1 MVKCV
6 TFFIVLKIVGVLSA
20 PTKYYRTYNI
30 YSDID
35 DLAPLLE
42 TFLLDDLLYQN
53 IIRPGSASTAEGTIV
68 PSGIQLGLGV
78 RTAAVYRITEG
89 GSLTSTGNDLDL
101 AIRGRGY
108 FQVELTEGKGTA
120 YTRDGAFQRNGD
132 GVIVT
137 HDGYVVQPE
146 ITIPE
151 DAVEIYVNSSGE
163 VWVKQDGE
171 TDEINVGQLEL
182 ATFVNE
188 AGLEAM
194 GNNLFLE
201 TTASG
206 NPVLDNPDSEGF
218 GSILQGYLAT
228 SNVNPVT
235 EITEL
240 VSAQRAY
247 EMNSK
252 IISTSD
258 QMLNTINQLK

>member
-1 MVKCV
+1 MRSLHIGATGMLAQQTNVDV
-6 TFFIVLKIVGVLSA
+6 IANNIANMNTTA
-20 PTKYYRTYNI
+20 YTKRRAEFN
-30 YSDID
+30 
-35 DLAPLLE
+35 
-42 TFLLDDLLYQN
+42 DLLYQN
-53 IIRPGSASTAEGTIV
+53 IIRPGAASTADGTVV

-89 GSLTSTGNDLDL
+89 GGLTNTGNDLDL

-108 FQVELTEGKGTA
+108 FQVELPEGKGVA

-146 ITIPE
+146 ITIPD
-151 DAVEIYVNSSGE
+151 DAVEIYVNNSGE

-171 TDEINVGQLEL
+171 TDEVNVGQLEL

-188 AGLEAM
+188 AGLEAI
-194 GNNLFLE
+194 GNNLFTE
-201 TTASG
+201 TEASG
-206 NPVLDNPDSEGF
+206 APVLDNPDSEGF
-218 GSILQGYLAT
+218 GSVLQGYLST

>member
-1 MVKCV
+1 MRSLHIGATGMLAQQTNVDV
-6 TFFIVLKIVGVLSA
+6 ISNNIANMNTTA
-20 PTKYYRTYNI
+20 YTKRRAEFN
-30 YSDID
+30 
-35 DLAPLLE
+35 
-42 TFLLDDLLYQN
+42 DLLYQN
-53 IIRPGSASTAEGTIV
+53 IIRPGSASSADNTIV

-78 RTAAVYRITEG
+78 KTAAVYRITDG
-89 GSLTSTGNDLDL
+89 GSLTNTGNDLDL
-101 AIRGRGY
+101 AIKGRGY
-108 FQVELTEGKGTA
+108 FQVELPEGKGIA

-151 DAVEIYVNSSGE
+151 DATEVFVNSSGE

-201 TTASG
+201 TQVSG
-206 NPVLDNPDSEGF
+206 APVLDNPDSEGF
-218 GSILQGYLAT
+218 GAVLQGYLAT

>member
-1 MVKCV
+1 MRSLHIGATGMLAQQTNVDV
-6 TFFIVLKIVGVLSA
+6 ISNNIANMNTTA
-20 PTKYYRTYNI
+20 YTKRRAEFN
-30 YSDID
+30 
-35 DLAPLLE
+35 
-42 TFLLDDLLYQN
+42 DLLYQN
-53 IIRPGSASTAEGTIV
+53 IIRPGSASSASQTVV
-68 PSGIQLGLGV
+68 PSGLQLGLGV
-78 RTAAVYRITEG
+78 RTAAVYRITDG
-89 GSLTSTGNDLDL
+89 GGLTNTTNELDL

-108 FQVELTEGKGTA
+108 FQIELPEGKGIA

-146 ITIPE
+146 ITIPD

-194 GNNLFLE
+194 GQNLFLE
-201 TTASG
+201 TEASG
-206 NPVLDNPDSEGF
+206 APIIDNPDVEGF
-218 GSILQGYLAT
+218 GSILQGYLST

-247 EMNSK
+247 GMNSK
-252 IISTSD
+252 VIQTSD
-258 QMLNTINQLK
+258 QMLSTINQMK

>member
-1 MVKCV
+1 MRSLHIGATGMLAQQTNVDV
-6 TFFIVLKIVGVLSA
+6 IANNIANMNTTA
-20 PTKYYRTYNI
+20 YTKRRAEFN
-30 YSDID
+30 
-35 DLAPLLE
+35 
-42 TFLLDDLLYQN
+42 DLLYQN
-53 IIRPGSASTAEGTIV
+53 IIRPGSASTADNTIV

-78 RTAAVYRITEG
+78 RTAAVYRITDG
-89 GSLTSTGNDLDL
+89 GGLTKTDNDLDL

-108 FQVELTEGKGTA
+108 FQIELPEGKGIA

-146 ITIPE
+146 ITVPD
-151 DAVEIYVNSSGE
+151 DAVEIYVNNSGE

-194 GNNLFLE
+194 GNNLFTE
-201 TTASG
+201 TEASG
-206 NPVLDNPDSEGF
+206 APILDNPDTEGF
-218 GSILQGYLAT
+218 GSILQGYLST

-258 QMLNTINQLK
+258 QMLNTINQLR

>member
-1 MVKCV
+1 MRALHIGATGMLAQQTNVDV
-6 TFFIVLKIVGVLSA
+6 ISNNIANMNTTA
-20 PTKYYRTYNI
+20 YTKRRAEFN
-30 YSDID
+30 
-35 DLAPLLE
+35 
-42 TFLLDDLLYQN
+42 DLLYQN
-53 IIRPGSASTAEGTIV
+53 IVRPGSASTSSQTVV

-78 RTAAVYRITEG
+78 RTAAVYRITDG
-89 GSLTSTGNDLDL
+89 GSLNKTDNTLDL

-108 FQVELTEGKGTA
+108 FQVELPEGKGIA

-137 HDGYVVQPE
+137 HDGYTVQPE

-151 DAVEIYVNSSGE
+151 DAIEVFVNASGE

-171 TDEINVGQLEL
+171 VDEINVGQLEL
-182 ATFVNE
+182 AAFTNE
-188 AGLEAM
+188 AGLEAT
-194 GNNLFLE
+194 GNNLFVE
-201 TTASG
+201 TQASG
-206 NPVLDNPDSEGF
+206 APIIDNPDTLGF

-228 SNVNPVT
+228 SNVNPVA

-252 IISTSD
+252 IISTAD
-258 QMLNTINQLK
+258 QMLTTVNQLK